1 MPLHA
6 QRPEHVDRLAAEM
19 LDDLERHG
27 VPLRADCA
35 AASGR
40 ELESIVVRLR
50 LFDLVGLLGGAPC
63 AK

>member
-1 MPLHA
+1 
-6 QRPEHVDRLAAEM
+6 M